1 MNKKQKKEKEFE
13 PEFDSDDE
21 EGIAAYTETKRL
33 NKKKRIEIIK
43 RDNESLKISER
54 MMENYLEDI
63 EQRRQ
68 ELILEEER
76 QQALILEQEQ
86 QALILEEEPKYALF
100 GHGLITSAVRLEIPN
115 GSRLVT
121 TALCGESTDEYTL
134 EKTENNFFSRSLA
147 PLQMNEFADTY
158 KDTWHGEDIIVRN
171 SGSDITDS
179 NISLLLFHRLP
190 NMSILLCTSG
200 LYEYEKTEMQ
210 IMNRFVLKKDRK
222 TNLNIISQTDVSKI
236 FRTSLY
242 PIVSEVLKIFIL
254 GEDRYN
260 TLPFSTFELKFKE
273 KFPQKSLIGIINDL
287 PPNSML
293 IASSCRIFDNSA
305 LSLDEQNEA
314 KDNSFD
320 RGERNNRNRRVG
332 KGLRKTRRKYNMPRS
347 RRSIKRKRKTLAF
360 RKTRK
365 H

>member
-21 EGIAAYTETKRL
+21 EGIAEHIEKKRL
-33 NKKKRIEIIK
+33 VEETRLKNIK
-43 RDNESLKISER
+43 RNRDSLRVNKEMMKIR
-54 MMENYLEDI
+54 LEGI
-63 EQRRQ
+63 EQQR
-68 ELILEEER
+68 
-76 QQALILEQEQ
+76 QALILEQEQ
-86 QALILEEEPKYALF
+86 ELILAQQQELILEQEHKYILF
-100 GHGLITSAVRLEIPN
+100 GHGLITSADRLEIPN
-115 GSRLVT
+115 GRRLVM
-121 TALCGESTDEYTL
+121 TALCGDTVNEYRL
-134 EKTENNFFSRSLA
+134 EKTEANFFKELLD
-147 PLQMNEFADTY
+147 PLQMNEIDDAY
-158 KDTWHGEDIIVRN
+158 YDTWHGEDIIVRN

-179 NISLLLFHRLP
+179 NISLLLFYTLK
-190 NMSILLCTSG
+190 NGSIMLCTSG
-200 LYEYEKTEMQ
+200 IYEYEKTGSQ
-210 IMNRFVLKKDRK
+210 LIDRFNLGISKHGDTIITRNDVLR
-222 TNLNIISQTDVSKI
+222 I
-236 FRTSLY
+236 FKTSLY
-242 PIVSEVLKIFIL
+242 PTLDVHVMRFHYFKIQ
-254 GEDRYN
+254 
-260 TLPFSTFELKFKE
+260 FEK

-320 RGERNNRNRRVG
+320 RGERNNRKRRVG